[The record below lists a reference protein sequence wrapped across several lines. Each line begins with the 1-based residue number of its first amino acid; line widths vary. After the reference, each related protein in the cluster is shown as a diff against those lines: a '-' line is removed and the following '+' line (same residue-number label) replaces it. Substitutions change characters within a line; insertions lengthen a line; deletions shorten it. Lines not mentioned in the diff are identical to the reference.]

1 MLASPG
7 LEVMTN
13 VPWTHPRPLETPEL
27 SRVSEA
33 RILVKV
39 LKVEAA
45 AAAVPP
51 PHVPLLIEVLAQV
64 VAAPGL
70 AAVSLPVTMMEGLR
84 HVVLEDVEAGGG
96 APQLAGLAGHEADE
110 RRACQLLGRHH
121 PRAGAGH
128 PGVRSELTIL
138 TCDGGLLTS
147 VRGERPWRGPGPG
160 LRCGGGSWRGRGH
173 NQRL

>member
-1 MLASPG
+1 MRASPA

-13 VPWTHPRPLETPEL
+13 VPRPHARPLEAPEL
-27 SRVSEA
+27 ARVSEA

-45 AAAVPP
+45 AGAVPP

-70 AAVSLPVTMMEGLR
+70 AAVSLPVMMERLR
-84 HVVLEDVEAGGG
+84 HLMLDGPHVEAGGG
-96 APQLAGLAGHEADE
+96 PPQLAGLAGHEADE
-110 RRACQLLGRHH
+110 RRAGQLLCRHH

-128 PGVRSELTIL
+128 PGQESE
-138 TCDGGLLTS
+138 GGRHVMEAAYLS
-147 VRGERPWRGPGPG
+147 EGW
-160 LRCGGGSWRGRGH
+160 
-173 NQRL
+173 